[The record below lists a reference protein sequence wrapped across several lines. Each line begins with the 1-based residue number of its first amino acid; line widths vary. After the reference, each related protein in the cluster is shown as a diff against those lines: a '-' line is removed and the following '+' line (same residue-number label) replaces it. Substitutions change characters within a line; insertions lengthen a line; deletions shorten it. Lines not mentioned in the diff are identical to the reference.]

1 MGLFS
6 KKPKKSEEELKRE
19 SEEKIANTSKALHIQ
34 IVSLEK
40 KKANILNKVVEA
52 RNKGLKEQEAQAKGL
67 LKQTMVAIKREE
79 GMLMTLELAVES
91 RDLAQLNMNFLESIS
106 ALSDDIISSGD
117 KMNKSKTKKIEDKYL
132 HAVHSAN
139 EQKNRIDEM
148 LAVGQYA
155 NVVEEGIDKYSEYDQ
170 EIENMIETASAPNTI
185 YSGNRQKY

>member
-6 KKPKKSEEELKRE
+6 KKPKKSEEELKKER
-19 SEEKIANTSKALHIQ
+19 EEKIASTSKALHIQ

-40 KKANILNKVVEA
+40 KKENILNKVVEA
-52 RNKGLKEQEAQAKGL
+52 RRKGLKEQEAQAKGL

-117 KMNKSKTKKIEDKYL
+117 KMSKSETKKVEDKYL

-139 EQKNRIDEM
+139 EQKERIDDM
-148 LAVGQYA
+148 LAIGQYA
-155 NVVEEGIDKYSEYDQ
+155 GVVEEGIDKYTEYDE
-170 EIENMIETASAPNTI
+170 EIENMIEEASTSNAL
-185 YSGNRQKY
+185 YSSNRQKY